1 MSQAPEVLAMIM
13 YHRGFRLRRCA
24 LTMTSYPHHPIS
36 AVRLH
41 HISFCLTQGLSFS
54 SVQAKSVG
62 SKSSAQ
68 RNDLDSV
75 PPIVRTPVINGP
87 HSPCYVPSI
96 SISQDYLKNVKYQTF
111 RSINSLEE

>member
-1 MSQAPEVLAMIM
+1 MSQALDVSTMIM
-13 YHRGFRLRRCA
+13 YHWGLRLRRCA

-54 SVQAKSVG
+54 SVQAKSVS

-68 RNDLDSV
+68 RNDLNSV
-75 PPIVRTPVINGP
+75 PPIVCTPVINGS
-87 HSPCYVPSI
+87 HSPCYVTSI
-96 SISQDYLKNVKYQTF
+96 SVSQDYLKKEMLKIKHLNQ
-111 RSINSLEE
+111 